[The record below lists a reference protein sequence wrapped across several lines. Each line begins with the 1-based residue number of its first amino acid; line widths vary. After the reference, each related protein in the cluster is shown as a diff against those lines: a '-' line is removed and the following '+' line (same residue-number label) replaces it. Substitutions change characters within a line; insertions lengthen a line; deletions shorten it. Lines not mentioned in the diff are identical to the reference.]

1 MKIKFLLF
9 VCAAFMFTSCS
20 DAIDDALNDAID
32 SIVSYGD
39 ATANV
44 DGASKD
50 FSNYAGFRTSDNIT
64 SIYFTDI
71 SFSVTN
77 PDVKGDA
84 ILAFIHSDLVST
96 SQDID
101 ISLSNA
107 ASLAL
112 NPKMA
117 LIGAL
122 YLENVNASDI
132 ADLIT
137 EYNKNQDLIAV
148 AALAEQKDVNLHRT
162 TLADI
167 VGNVDANGYI
177 RFNFSNVS
185 DDKLSGTFSFKAYG
199 EDNNKEITEG
209 SFTDT
214 PKDLTDL

>member
-9 VCAAFMFTSCS
+9 VCATFMFTSCS

-39 ATANV
+39 ATADV
-44 DGASKD
+44 DGTSKD

-71 SFSVTN
+71 SFSVTS

-84 ILAFIHSDLVST
+84 ILAFIHTDLVST
-96 SQDID
+96 DQVID

-107 ASLAL
+107 PALAL

-117 LIGAL
+117 LIGAI
-122 YLENVNASDI
+122 YLENANASDI
-132 ADLIT
+132 SDLIT
-137 EYNKNQDLIAV
+137 EYNKNQDLVAV
-148 AALAEQKDVNLHRT
+148 AALAEQKDINLHRT
-162 TLADI
+162 TIADI
-167 VGNVDANGYI
+167 AKKLDANGYI
-177 RFNFSNVS
+177 RFNFSSVS
-185 DDKLSGTFSFKAYG
+185 EDKLSGTFSFKAYG
-199 EDNNKEITEG
+199 EDENVEITNG

-214 PKDLTDL
+214 PKDVTNL